1 MSKISVGIDIGTYH
15 VKAVV
20 AEHTDPKLPPRIL
33 GTGYAE
39 SRGLKHGYV
48 ISIPEASRSIQAAVA
63 QAAKASRVS
72 RMRKVYLAIGGIG
85 LDEAHSRGE
94 AVVTR
99 GDSEVSDRDIAKAFA
114 ASEAALPPAAAL
126 NRRILHTVPLRYT
139 VDGNAVIG
147 RSPLGLKGMRV
158 AVETLFITC
167 LEAHVRDL
175 VEAVEEAGFE
185 VEDVVAAP
193 LAASFV
199 ALTKTQKRVGCVLAN
214 IGSETLSIIVFE
226 ESVPVS
232 IKVFPM
238 GGSDITNDIALGLKI
253 SPEEAD
259 QLKLGAV
266 IGSSFP
272 RKKIEEIISHRLST
286 MFKLV
291 EAHLKKI
298 GKDALLPAGIILT
311 GGGSGVATI
320 ADLAKAVLRLPSRVA
335 TLATGETGRMQLKD
349 GSWAVAYGLTIWG
362 STHGQEEGLPR
373 ERGSI
378 GESFSR
384 LWKSLKRFLP

>member
-15 VKAVV
+15 VKAVI
-20 AEHTDPKLPPRIL
+20 AELADPKFPPRIL

-48 ISIPEASRSIQAAVA
+48 ISVPEASRSIQAAVM
-63 QAAKASRVS
+63 QAAKAARVN
-72 RMRKVYLAIGGIG
+72 RIRRVYLAVGGIG

-99 GDSEVSDRDIAKAFA
+99 GDSEVSERDIAKAFA
-114 ASEAALPPAAAL
+114 ASETALPPAASQ
-126 NRRILHTVPLRYT
+126 NRRILHTIPLGYT
-139 VDGNAVIG
+139 IDGNPVIG

-167 LEAHVRDL
+167 LEGHVRDL

-185 VEDVVAAP
+185 VEDIVAAP

-199 ALTKTQKRVGCVLAN
+199 ALAKTQKRVGCVLAN

-226 ESVPVS
+226 ENVPISV
-232 IKVFPM
+232 KVFPM
-238 GGSDITNDIALGLKI
+238 GASDITNDIALGLKI
-253 SPEEAD
+253 APEEAD

-266 IGSSFP
+266 IGGNFP
-272 RKKIEEIISHRLST
+272 RKKLDEIIAHRLST

-311 GGGSGVATI
+311 GGGSGVAT
-320 ADLAKAVLRLPSRVA
+320 AQDLAKGVLRLPSRQAV
-335 TLATGETGRMQLKD
+335 LAAGDAGRMQLKD
-349 GSWAVAYGLTIWG
+349 GSWAVAYGLTIWA
-362 STHGQEEGLPR
+362 STQGQEELPR
-373 ERGSI
+373 ERGSVR
-378 GESFSR
+378 EAFSGIWR
-384 LWKSLKRFLP
+384 RLKRFLP

>member
-15 VKAVV
+15 VKAVI
-20 AEHTDPKLPPRIL
+20 AEHADPKLPPRIL

-48 ISIPEASRSIQAAVA
+48 ISIPEAARSIQAAVA
-63 QAAKASRVS
+63 QAAKAARVS
-72 RMRKVYLAIGGIG
+72 RIRRIYLAVGGIG

-99 GDSEVSDRDIAKAFA
+99 GDSEVSERDLAKAFA
-114 ASEAALPPAAAL
+114 ASEAALPPASSL
-126 NRRILHTVPLRYT
+126 NRRVLHTIPLRYT
-139 VDGNAVIG
+139 VDGNPVIG

-167 LEAHVRDL
+167 LEGHVRDL

-185 VEDVVAAP
+185 VEDIVASP
-193 LAASFV
+193 LAGSFV
-199 ALTKTQKRVGCVLAN
+199 ALSKTQKRVGCVLAN

-226 ESVPVS
+226 ENVPIS

-238 GGSDITNDIALGLKI
+238 GASDITNDIALGLKI
-253 SPEEAD
+253 PPEEAD

-272 RKKIEEIISHRLST
+272 RKKLEEIIAHRLT
-286 MFKLV
+286 VMFKLV

-311 GGGSGVATI
+311 GGGSGIATV
-320 ADLAKAVLRLPSRVA
+320 ADLAKGVLRLPSRHAVLSA
-335 TLATGETGRMQLKD
+335 GEAGRMQLKD

-362 STHGQEEGLPR
+362 STQGEDEVPK
-373 ERGSI
+373 ERGSV
-378 GESFSR
+378 GEVFSG
-384 LWKSLKRFLP
+384 LWRRLKRFLP